1 MDGITH
7 SCMCPPIA
15 GVFKTAMQP
24 YLDYVRHSGKY
35 SSQLIETTLEYQDH
49 VPDGLEVS
57 TFLN

>member
-1 MDGITH
+1 
-7 SCMCPPIA
+7 MCPPIA

-35 SSQLIETTLEYQDH
+35 SSQLIKTTLEYQDH

>member
-1 MDGITH
+1 
-7 SCMCPPIA
+7 
-15 GVFKTAMQP
+15 MQP

-57 TFLN
+57 TFLNWKPMFREKSYLVILILHEK